1 MAIDILAALT
11 HPPPPID
18 EVLPGLV
25 AGTVGILAGPG
36 ASGKSMWALQ
46 AAIGV
51 AGGPDLL
58 QLGIRVKGR
67 VYYLAAEDPE
77 AIIIGRL
84 YLLGEYI
91 SAECRHSL
99 SQMLIITPQ
108 TGLRLDI
115 METKHIQKIIE
126 NSQDARLIII
136 DTLNRMHGLEEN
148 SNGDM
153 GRLTV
158 QLEYI
163 SQQTGAAV
171 LHLHHV
177 SKNATRLT
185 EDDQHAARGAS
196 ALSDNARW
204 AAGLRVMSEGEASK
218 RGINAA
224 QRHKYVRWSVVKCN
238 YTTAPCERW
247 FERHK
252 GGILL
257 PLNLP
262 ESQLSKQ
269 KGGRRDEI

>member
-1 MAIDILAALT
+1 MAIDILAAFT

-25 AGTVGILAGPG
+25 AGTVGILAGAG

-46 AAIGV
+46 AAIAV

-58 QLGIRVKGR
+58 QLGIRGKGR
-67 VYYLAAEDPE
+67 VHYLAAEDPE
-77 AIIIGRL
+77 SIINGRL
-84 YLLGEYI
+84 YMLGKYI
-91 SAECRHSL
+91 SADCHCSISEL
-99 SQMLIITPQ
+99 LIIKSQ
-108 TGLRLDI
+108 AESRLDI
-115 METKHIQKIIE
+115 MDMKHIQKIITDA
-126 NSQDARLIII
+126 QDARLVII
-136 DTLNRMHGLEEN
+136 DTLNRVHALDEN

-163 SQQTGAAV
+163 SQQIGAAV

-177 SKNATRLT
+177 SKNATRLA

-204 AAGLRVMSEGEASK
+204 AAGLRIMSEGEATK
-218 RGINAA
+218 RGISST
-224 QRHKYVRWSVVKCN
+224 QRHKYVRWSVVKSN
-238 YTTAPCERW
+238 YTIVPCERW

-262 ESQLSKQ
+262 EHLLKQ
-269 KGGRRDEI
+269 KRGHRDEI

>member
-1 MAIDILAALT
+1 MMIDIFAAFT
-11 HPPPPID
+11 QPPAPID

-25 AGTVGILAGPG
+25 KGTVGILAGPG

-46 AAIGV
+46 AAICI

-58 QLGIRVKGR
+58 QLGIRAKGR

-77 AIIIGRL
+77 AIIVGRL
-84 YLLGEYI
+84 YILGEYI
-91 SAECRHSL
+91 NADCRHSL
-99 SQMLIITPQ
+99 SQMLIIKPQ
-108 TGLRLDI
+108 TGSRLDI
-115 METKHIQKIIE
+115 MEERHIQKIIKDT
-126 NSQDARLIII
+126 QGARLIII

-177 SKNATRLT
+177 SKSATRLA

-204 AAGLRVMSEGEASK
+204 AAGLRVMSEGEAAK
-218 RGINAA
+218 RGINSA
-224 QRHKYVRWSVVKCN
+224 QRHKYVRWSVVKSN
-238 YTTAPCERW
+238 YTMVPCARW

-257 PLNLP
+257 PINLP
-262 ESQLSKQ
+262 DSQLSKQ
-269 KGGRRDEI
+269 KRGHRDEI